1 MVQFR
6 YDQLE
11 ETAGHLQLPSEWMLQ
26 RVITLPHHQHRW
38 RQCKVPLASCGMS
51 CSFRWQASV
60 ETTPLASYKQVVTE
74 RPVSD
79 VIDFS
84 FVYVSEA
91 SKGDFFL

>member
-11 ETAGHLQLPSEWMLQ
+11 ELLGAFQLPSEWMLGGGGNY
-26 RVITLPHHQHRW
+26 TAHHQRRW

-51 CSFRWQASV
+51 CSFRWQASF
-60 ETTPLASYKQVVTE
+60 ETTPLASHKQVVTE
-74 RPVSD
+74 PPVSD

-91 SKGDFFL
+91 SKGDFL